1 MLILNGCGT
10 TMIPRISGVSDNS
23 SQTIH
28 VQAVASNNSIL
39 QNTSCSIRDGNNHL
53 YHVIGN
59 PGRVSVLKDKNP
71 LTITCRKVGYK
82 QTKVGVSDSFN
93 AWASGKMTFWPGTTV
108 DAESGAV
115 VKYPSY
121 LTIVMVKE

>member
-10 TMIPRISGVSDNS
+10 VMTSRVSGSSDNS
-23 SQTIH
+23 PQTIH

-59 PGRVSVLKDKNP
+59 PGRVSVPKDKNP

-82 QTKVGVSDSFN
+82 QTKVGVSDNFN
-93 AWASGKMTFWPGTTV
+93 AWASGKATFWPSSTV
-108 DAESGAV
+108 DAESNPI

-121 LTIVMVKE
+121 LTIVLTKD